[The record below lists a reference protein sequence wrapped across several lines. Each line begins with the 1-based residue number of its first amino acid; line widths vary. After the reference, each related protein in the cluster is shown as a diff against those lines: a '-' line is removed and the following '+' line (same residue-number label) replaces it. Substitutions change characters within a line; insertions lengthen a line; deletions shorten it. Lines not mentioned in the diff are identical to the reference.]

1 MKSSIKVLS
10 LALATLVAANTATAA
25 DDIYN
30 RAAVGDI
37 TVQGGASRIKD
48 CNQAKSKECN
58 PFNR

>member
-30 RAAVGDI
+30 RAAVGDQL
-37 TVQGGASRIKD
+37 VK
-48 CNQAKSKECN
+48 NL
-58 PFNR
+58 